1 MYNPIDPITRSNLR
15 NLINDLND
23 VRDASFDELVI
34 TDEYGINIAE
44 AVDAHAAIERALYRT
59 RRTMV
64 HQWHDHKELTFL
76 VDSKRR
82 GYVAK
87 AIRGEFVRSEKLFG
101 IEYRHYDY
109 KVWII
114 PAIDIANLGFAVLDE
129 ALRARGEHSAH
140 VADGCFLGD
149 IITTPEEW
157 LNDIQST
164 QPVEVRAL
172 RELKH
177 TRKECSKAA
186 RKAALELRALEA
198 TGETVELRTLKHEE
212 PIKVTWAAKDSFKV
226 EDSEGNKDVWSLKTI
241 CLHTNI
247 LDII

>member
-1 MYNPIDPITRSNLR
+1 MYNPIDPITSSNLR
-15 NLINDLND
+15 SLISDLND
-23 VRDASFDELVI
+23 VRDANFDELVI
-34 TDEYGINIAE
+34 TDEYRVDIAE
-44 AVDAHAAIERALYRT
+44 ANSDHNAIERALYRT

-64 HQWHDHKELTFL
+64 HQWHDHKELTFI
-76 VDSKRR
+76 VDNKGR

-101 IEYRHYDY
+101 IEYRLYGY
-109 KVWII
+109 KIYII
-114 PAIDIANLGFAVLDE
+114 PAIDVANLGFAVLDE
-129 ALRARGEHSAH
+129 VLRARGERSAH

-149 IITTPEEW
+149 IIITPEEW

-198 TGETVELRTLKHEE
+198 TGETVELRTLKYEE
-212 PIKVTWAAKDSFKV
+212 PIKVTWAAKDLFKV
-226 EDSEGNKDVWSLKTI
+226 EDSEGNKDMWSLKTI
-241 CLHTNI
+241 CLQTDI